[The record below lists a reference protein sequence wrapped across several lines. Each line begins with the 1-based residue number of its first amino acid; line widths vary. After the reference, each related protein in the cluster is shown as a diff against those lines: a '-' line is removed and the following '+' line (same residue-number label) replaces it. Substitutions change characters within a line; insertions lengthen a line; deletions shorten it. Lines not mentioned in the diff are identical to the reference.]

1 MLNNIQRYFR
11 FYLASFL
18 FAVLLIGIRWQAAP
32 LGAAELE
39 EEPTEISVPATQSV
53 SGKADIVAIR

>member
-1 MLNNIQRYFR
+1 MLKNFQRYFR

-18 FAVLLIGIRWQAAP
+18 FAVLLVGIRWQAAP

-39 EEPTEISVPATQSV
+39 KDPTETSIPAAQSV
-53 SGKADIVAIR
+53 QSKVDIVATR

>member
-1 MLNNIQRYFR
+1 MLMHIQRYFR

-32 LGAAELE
+32 LGAADLE
-39 EEPTEISVPATQSV
+39 KEPSEVPAVQSV
-53 SGKADIVAIR
+53 QTTAGIVAIR